1 MKNCSGIILG
11 AVFIILAPLINSN
24 RNLGTATSTALLGSL
39 TSEIHEELR
48 WGVRPPQSR
57 MLTLVVDGLYVYYR
71 WITFLMNLVCCPTL
85 SISNSYFFSRKFLK
99 HC

>member
-24 RNLGTATSTALLGSL
+24 RDLGTATSTALLGSL

-48 WGVRPPQSR
+48 WDVRPPHSR
-57 MLTLVVDGLYVYYR
+57 MLNFGSR
-71 WITFLMNLVCCPTL
+71 WTVRIL
-85 SISNSYFFSRKFLK
+85 SMDYISYEFSLLSYFVYIKFLFFF
-99 HC
+99 